1 MKIIEYTIPQSEKIE
16 IYRQSEGVETYP
28 QKKEN
33 TILYRNDITPE
44 DSWVSNLP
52 CSFSARSYLWMRLTE
67 AGDAV
72 VTESNNLLKQIVH
85 FLSGISEVTVIYLMR
100 DADNSIQIWTLADPL
115 DDRVLDSIF
124 DQELKIIQYF
134 KGSFSLDFHV
144 APLSDKEFFKNR
156 DGALIYKRG

>member
-1 MKIIEYTIPQSEKIE
+1 MKIIEYMAQSERVE
-16 IYRQSEGVETYP
+16 IYSQSERVEIYP

-44 DSWVSNLP
+44 DAWFFNLP
-52 CSFSARSYLWMRLTE
+52 RSFFTYSSLWIQLTE

-72 VTESNNLLKQIVH
+72 VTESNDVLKQIVH
-85 FLSGISEVTVIYLMR
+85 FLSTISEVTVIYLMR
-100 DADNSIQIWTLADPL
+100 DADNSIQICTLADPL

-144 APLSDKEFFKNR
+144 APLSDEEFFKNR